1 MCKYVY
7 DRVMK
12 FGVDVGSARL
22 DDLDRQVLTYV
33 EMRTKQGLPTT
44 VLDVGCGAGGLALS
58 LARVGAVVTALD
70 IDDYAEVISVK
81 AEALSLPASNVIFVQ
96 SDMVSFLTQP
106 TAVFDCVVLQRVL
119 HYLPYDEARKVLIKL
134 AERTTM
140 LYMAVTGITTAI
152 AKHYSVLE
160 LPIDQR
166 FEILDAA
173 GKELFSITAPVCLYS
188 EAEIKQLL
196 VEAGWHVTWSQVSD
210 FGNIKIVAQINQ
222 I

>member
-1 MCKYVY
+1 
-7 DRVMK
+7 MK

-22 DDLDRQVLTYV
+22 DDLDKRVLAY
-33 EMRTKQGLPTT
+33 EEERTKLGLVTT
-44 VLDVGCGAGGLALS
+44 VLDVGCGAGGLAVA
-58 LARVGAVVTALD
+58 LATVGAVVTALD
-70 IDDYAEVISVK
+70 IDDYAEVITAKVSALPLTLGSVT
-81 AEALSLPASNVIFVQ
+81 FVQ

-173 GKELFSITAPVCLYS
+173 GQELFSITAPVCLYS

>member
-70 IDDYAEVISVK
+70 IDDYVEVISAK
-81 AEALSLPASNVIFVQ
+81 AEALSLPAGKIVFIQ
-96 SDMVSFLTQP
+96 SDIASFLNQSRTR
-106 TAVFDCVVLQRVL
+106 FDCVVLQRVL
-119 HYLPYDEARKVLIKL
+119 HYLQYNEARKVLIKL

-140 LYMAVTGITTAI
+140 LYMAVTGTTTAI
-152 AKHYSVLE
+152 VQHYSVLE

-173 GKELFSITAPVCLYS
+173 GQELFFITAPVCLYT
-188 EAEIKQLL
+188 EAEIKRLL
-196 VEAGWHVTWSQVSD
+196 AETGWHVTWSRVSD
-210 FGNIKIVAQINQ
+210 FGNIKVAAQSN
-222 I
+222 